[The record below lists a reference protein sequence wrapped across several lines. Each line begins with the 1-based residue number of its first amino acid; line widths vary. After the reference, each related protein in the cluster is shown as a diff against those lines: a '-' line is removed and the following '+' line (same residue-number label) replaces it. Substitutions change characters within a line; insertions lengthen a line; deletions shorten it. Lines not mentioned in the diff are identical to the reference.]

1 MTTYAHTSELTHEV
15 LAQVERIAASE
26 LLRGSEALCRILRYL
41 GNQAVLRPGVA
52 VKEYRIATEALG
64 RPAGF
69 DPKVDACVRVNIG
82 RLRSRLVRYYAG
94 PGAKDPVVI
103 TIPRGSYALA
113 LREPERPQF
122 AVTPV
127 EARPGAAPASTKVL
141 RGPSLSLVG
150 LVATLCV
157 MLGVLLGLVLTHSSV
172 AAAIA
177 LPR

>member
-1 MTTYAHTSELTHEV
+1 MKTYAHTSRLRHEV
-15 LAQVERIAASE
+15 PAQVERIVTNE

-41 GNQAVLRPGVA
+41 GIQAVEQPGVA
-52 VKEYRIATEALG
+52 VKEYRIATEAMG
-64 RPAGF
+64 RPADF

-113 LREPERPQF
+113 LREPERPQ
-122 AVTPV
+122 APV
-127 EARPGAAPASTKVL
+127 EAPLVVAPASTGVV
-141 RGPSLSLVG
+141 RTRNLSTVG
-150 LVATLCV
+150 LVATICV
-157 MLGVLLGLVLTHSSV
+157 MLGVLLGLALTHSSV
-172 AAAIA
+172 AAAIV